1 MFAATAATIVSGA
14 VAERTRFKA
23 YLVYS
28 VFISALIYPVVGH
41 WIWGGGWL
49 SNLGPNGVMDFA
61 GSTVVHSVGAWAGL
75 AGAIVLGA
83 REGKYIKNGTNGK
96 SGKVTVN
103 AIQGHNVPLAALGV
117 FLLWFGW
124 FGFNAGST
132 VAGTDLSIAAIAV
145 TTNLAAASGV
155 VGALLVAWFIS
166 GKPDPT
172 FALNGAIAGLVAITA
187 GCANLSPGS
196 AVIVGFLG
204 GVLVVLS
211 VQFIDRVLQVDDPV
225 GAISAHGV
233 VGAWGTI
240 AVGLFA
246 QEKFGGVNGLFFG
259 GGFGQLG
266 VQIVGVVA
274 VFAWTF
280 VTSLVLFTVIKATVG
295 LRVTRD
301 EELRGLDI
309 GEHGTEAYTDFE
321 VYTTR

>member
-1 MFAATAATIVSGA
+1 
-14 VAERTRFKA
+14 
-23 YLVYS
+23 
-28 VFISALIYPVVGH
+28 
-41 WIWGGGWL
+41 
-49 SNLGPNGVMDFA
+49 
-61 GSTVVHSVGAWAGL
+61 
-75 AGAIVLGA
+75 
-83 REGKYIKNGTNGK
+83 
-96 SGKVTVN
+96 
-103 AIQGHNVPLAALGV
+103 
-117 FLLWFGW
+117 
-124 FGFNAGST
+124 
-132 VAGTDLSIAAIAV
+132 
-145 TTNLAAASGV
+145 
-155 VGALLVAWFIS
+155 VAWFIS